1 MNIIVIAKFMKHVLY
16 AGCYGKPWTYTDHLH
31 WKQPC
36 GLGTVMIPGLGR
48 ERGGPK
54 KVSHFPK
61 LTQLPSASSG
71 QLQALCSWPQ
81 CGVLLC
87 PLFILRSLYS
97 EQVLLLK

>member
-1 MNIIVIAKFMKHVLY
+1 MKHVLY

-61 LTQLPSASSG
+61 LAQLPSASSG